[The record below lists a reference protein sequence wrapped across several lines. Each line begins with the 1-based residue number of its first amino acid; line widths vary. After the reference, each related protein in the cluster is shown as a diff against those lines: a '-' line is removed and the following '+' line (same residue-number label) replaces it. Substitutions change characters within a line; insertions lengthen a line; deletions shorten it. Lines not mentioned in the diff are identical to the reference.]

1 MKRFIATMTV
11 ALLLGAALGGGAV
24 AAEDFYK
31 GKTIKIIVSS
41 AAGGS
46 YDAHARV
53 LAAHWVRHIPG
64 SPAITVQFMPGA
76 NGLIATNHV
85 YNIAAKDGLTVG
97 LFNRNIVPAPIVGN
111 PEARFKAESFHWL
124 GTTASFADDA
134 YLVVIRSALP
144 HKTVDDLRQAKP
156 PVVMGNAGTAIVHV
170 LNDALG
176 LNLKIVEGYEKD
188 SLDLAFERG
197 EVDGTSMSYSAIQ
210 SRKQRWLETN
220 FFRTVIQVGR
230 TSRLPALADVPTARE
245 LAQDQDGRSLVEL
258 AEAPM
263 LMAYPFALAP
273 GVPGDLVAIM
283 QKSFADTVN
292 DPAYQAELKS
302 RKMEYSPRLGGELQ
316 QIIGDMA
323 KAPKSAID
331 RYNGLI
337 KAGGGGG

>member
-1 MKRFIATMTV
+1 MSRLIASLV
-11 ALLLGAALGGGAV
+11 AAIIGGASLIQPAT

-46 YDAHARV
+46 YDANARV
-53 LAAHWVRHIPG
+53 LASHWVRHIPG
-64 SPAITVQFMPGA
+64 NPAITVQFMPGA

-85 YNIAAKDGLTVG
+85 YNIAEKDGLTVG

-111 PEARFKAESFHWL
+111 SEARFKAEGFNWL
-124 GTTASFADDA
+124 GTTASFAEDA
-134 YLVVIRSALP
+134 YVVMIRSALP
-144 HKTVDDLRQAKP
+144 HKTVDDLRKSNP

-197 EVDGTSMSYSAIQ
+197 EVDGNSLSYSAIQ
-210 SRKQRWLETN
+210 SRKQRWLDTN
-220 FFRTVIQVGR
+220 FIRPMIQVGR
-230 TSRLPALADVPTARE
+230 TSRLEALASVPTARE
-245 LAQDQDGRSLVEL
+245 LAQDQDGRSLIEL

-263 LMAYPFALAP
+263 LMAYPFALPP
-273 GVPGDLVAIM
+273 GVPADRVTIL

-292 DPAYQAELKS
+292 DPAYQEEIKT
-302 RKMEYSPRLGGELQ
+302 RKMEYSPRVGGELQ

-323 KAPKSAID
+323 KAPKAAID
-331 RYNGLI
+331 RYNKLV
-337 KAGGGGG
+337 KAGGN